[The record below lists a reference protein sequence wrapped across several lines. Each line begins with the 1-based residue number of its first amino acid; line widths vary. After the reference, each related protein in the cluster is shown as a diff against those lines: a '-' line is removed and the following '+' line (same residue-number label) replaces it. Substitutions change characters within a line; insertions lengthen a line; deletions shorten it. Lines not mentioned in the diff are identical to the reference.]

1 MMKLKEIYNLAV
13 EMGKHHDIRGNYL
26 NKMLEDKMKEY
37 EKLPDKE
44 KPHFALETIT
54 NPYSDTRILVGT
66 GEEEIKTIMC
76 GIDIET
82 PEILLAD
89 RLNQKR
95 QKIDL
100 VLAHHPEGKAYA
112 ALYDV
117 MHVQADMLEKAGVP
131 INIGESLL
139 ETRISEVKRTTLPV
153 NHQRAVDAARLLDLS
168 FMCVHSPADN
178 LVDHFLREKFKTI
191 EDTTLQDVLD
201 FLFDIPEYNR
211 ARELK
216 TGPQIILGKKKNRA
230 GKIFIKMTGGTSGSE
245 KAYEKMAAAG
255 VGTIIAMHMQEK
267 HREAA
272 KANNINVIIAGHMA
286 SDSLGMNLFLDKLED
301 EGITIIP
308 CSGLI
313 RIARSKDRELH

>member
-1 MMKLKEIYNLAV
+1 MKLRQIYDLAV
-13 EMGKHHDIRGNYL
+13 DIGKRHDIRGDYV
-26 NKMLEDKMKEY
+26 NKLLEDKAKEY
-37 EKLPDKE
+37 EKLSAEE
-44 KPHFALETIT
+44 KLYFDQETLT
-54 NPYSDTRILVGT
+54 NPFSDTRILVGT
-66 GEEEIKTIMC
+66 GEEKIKTIMC

-89 RLNQKR
+89 RLNQKGH
-95 QKIDL
+95 KIDM

-117 MHVQADMLEKAGVP
+117 MHVQADMMEKAGVP
-131 INIGESLL
+131 INIGESLMAA
-139 ETRISEVKRTTLPV
+139 RISEVRRTIMPM
-153 NHQRAVDAARLLDLS
+153 NHQRAVDAARLLDIP

-178 LVDHFLREKFKTI
+178 LVDDFLRDKFQNN
-191 EDTTLQDVLD
+191 EYSTLQDVLD
-201 FLFDIPEYNR
+201 ILYEIPEYRR

-216 TGPQIILGKKKNRA
+216 AGPVIIIGDRNKRA
-230 GKIFIKMTGGTSGSE
+230 GKIFVKMTGGTSGSE

-255 VGTIIAMHMQEK
+255 VGTIIGMHMQEK

-286 SDSLGMNLFLDKLED
+286 SDSLGMNLLLDLIEHEK
-301 EGITIIP
+301 ITIIP

-313 RIARSKDRELH
+313 RIARGKEHDLH